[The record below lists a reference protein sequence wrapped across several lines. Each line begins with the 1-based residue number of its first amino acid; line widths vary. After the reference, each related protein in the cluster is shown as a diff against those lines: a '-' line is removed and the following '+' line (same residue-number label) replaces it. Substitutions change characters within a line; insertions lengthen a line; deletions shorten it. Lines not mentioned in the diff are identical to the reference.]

1 MGNYAFYGCKKLTNI
16 TWAGNA
22 SINSLGYNVFRY
34 HHHDHYHHDHYH
46 HHIFIMKSLLQ
57 KYRASTPSTGYNY
70 ISLTI
75 PTIKSWVNDPTYGTS
90 AFFAD
95 CKSIYA
101 IYFTGTTTQIG
112 AFAFAGLSKLET
124 GY

>member
-1 MGNYAFYGCKKLTNI
+1 ML
-16 TWAGNA
+16 
-22 SINSLGYNVFRY
+22 NVSGFSNRY
-34 HHHDHYHHDHYH
+34 
-46 HHIFIMKSLLQ
+46 
-57 KYRASTPSTGYNY
+57 
-70 ISLTI
+70 LTI
-75 PTIKSWVNDPTYGTS
+75 PTIKSWVNDPTDGTS

-112 AFAFAGLSKLET
+112 ALAFAGLSKLET